1 MDLQG
6 DDCSMG
12 ECSVLIGGKAG
23 DGINLAGGV
32 IARIFTS
39 LGYYAYMYYDYPSL
53 IRGGHN
59 FSVIRASTHPIGTH
73 RSGIDILLAMDPT
86 TLRRHRNDCKRDA
99 LIIYN
104 SDIVRSDVGSGIPLK
119 RIVEKNEGSAVMENT
134 AMIGALASAI
144 GMGWEDFS
152 SVLSHE
158 MRKFTEKNR
167 EIARD
172 AFHMQTEKKEL
183 KRLQQSP
190 GILLSGNEAV
200 SLGLLSAGLNGYIAY
215 PMSPSTGIL
224 HFMAGASGDTGVQVF
239 QPESEIAVITMAE
252 GMAYAGAKAA
262 VGTSGGGFCLMT
274 EALSMAG
281 MAEIP
286 ITIILAQRSGPST
299 GTPTYTAQS
308 DLHFAIHAGH
318 GEFPRFVFA
327 PGDAQQAFEWA
338 GHALSLSWQFQVPSI
353 LMTDKTLAE
362 GVYTVHPDVLADHVP
377 FSLHDAK
384 GKAEYHRYAD
394 TDDGV
399 SLYAS
404 PPLAGSVIKG
414 NSKSHD
420 ERGISIDDGMGLSSM
435 TRKQMKKIPLMEEA
449 VSRLNPVRNSGNFDS
464 DMCLISWGSN
474 APLCRE
480 AANIVGIK
488 SVQPVVMNP
497 FPEAELRAATSQSH
511 MTFLLEDNYSGQ
523 LADICEAHGIPV
535 DIRLPRF
542 DGRPFTLDQLVEDIW
557 GLAE

>member
-1 MDLQG
+1 MD
-6 DDCSMG
+6 
-12 ECSVLIGGKAG
+12 ECTVLIGGKAG
-23 DGINLAGGV
+23 DGINVAGQT
-32 IARIFTS
+32 IARMFTS

-59 FSVIRASTHPIGTH
+59 YSVIRASTHPVGSH

-86 TLRRHRNDCKRDA
+86 TLRRHQTDCRRDA

-104 SDIVRSDVGSGIPLK
+104 SDIVHSDKGSGIPLK

-134 AMIGALASAI
+134 AMIGALGSAI
-144 GMGWEDFS
+144 GMEWVDFA
-152 SVLSHE
+152 SVISRE
-158 MRKFTEKNR
+158 IRKSAEKNLD
-167 EIARD
+167 IARD
-172 AFHMQTEKKEL
+172 AFRMQAEKKEL
-183 KRLQQSP
+183 KRIGQSP

-224 HFMAGASGDTGVQVF
+224 HFMAAASAETGVQVF

-327 PGDAQQAFEWA
+327 PGDPRQAFEWA

-353 LMTDKTLAE
+353 LLTDKTLAE
-362 GVYTVHPDVLADHVP
+362 GLYTVSPEAL
-377 FSLHDAK
+377 
-384 GKAEYHRYAD
+384 KAHAP
-394 TDDGV
+394 V
-399 SLYAS
+399 SLPLQEVRDAYQRYENSEDGISPYAS
-404 PPLAGSVIKG
+404 PPLLGSVIKG

-420 ERGISIDDGMGLSSM
+420 ERGISIDDGEHIASM
-435 TRKQMKKIPLMEEA
+435 TRKQMKKVPLMKEA
-449 VSRLNPVRNSGNFDS
+449 VSLLNPVRISGNCDS
-464 DMCLISWGSN
+464 DVCLISWGSN

-480 AANIVGIK
+480 AAQIMGIK
-488 SVQPVVMNP
+488 SVQPVVMHP
-497 FPEAELRAATSQSH
+497 FPDSEMAVATRDSG
-511 MTFLLEDNYSGQ
+511 MTFCLEDNYSGQ
-523 LADICEAHGIPV
+523 LANLCEAHGISI
-535 DIRLPRF
+535 DIRMPRF
-542 DGRPFTLDQLVEDIW
+542 DGRPFTIDQLIEDLW

>member
-1 MDLQG
+1 MD
-6 DDCSMG
+6 

-23 DGINLAGGV
+23 DGINLAGQM
-32 IARIFTS
+32 IARIFTR
-39 LGYYAYMYYDYPSL
+39 LGYYAYMYSDYPSL

-59 FSVIRASTHPIGTH
+59 YSVIRASTHPIGTH
-73 RSGIDILLAMDPT
+73 RSGIDILLAMDRT
-86 TLRRHRNDCKRDA
+86 TLRRHQNDCKRDA

-104 SDIVRSDVGSGIPLK
+104 SDSVQSDVGSGIPLK

-134 AMIGALASAI
+134 AMIGAFAYAI
-144 GMGWEDFS
+144 GMEWE
-152 SVLSHE
+152 SVASVISHG
-158 MRKFTEKNR
+158 MHRFTEKNLG
-167 EIARD
+167 IARD
-172 AFHMQTEKKEL
+172 AFRMQTVKKEL
-183 KRLQQSP
+183 KRLQKSP
-190 GILLSGNEAV
+190 GILLSGNESI

-224 HFMAGASGDTGVQVF
+224 HFMAGASGETGVQVF

-252 GMAYAGAKAA
+252 GMAYAGAKVA

-327 PGDAQQAFEWA
+327 PGDVQQAFEWA
-338 GHALSLSWQFQVPSI
+338 GHALSLSWQFQVSSI
-353 LMTDKTLAE
+353 LMTDKTMSE
-362 GVYTVHPDVLADHVP
+362 GLYTVAPELLSSHSP
-377 FSLHDAK
+377 
-384 GKAEYHRYAD
+384 
-394 TDDGV
+394 V
-399 SLYAS
+399 SLPLWEGPGEYLRYRDTEDGISPYAS
-404 PPLAGSVIKG
+404 PPLLGHVIKG

-420 ERGISIDDGMGLSSM
+420 ERGISVDDGMQIASM
-435 TRKQMKKIPLMEEA
+435 TKKQMKKIPYMKEA
-449 VSRLNPVRNSGNFDS
+449 VSQLNPVQISGNLDS

-474 APLCRE
+474 ASLCRE
-480 AANIVGIK
+480 AAQIVGMK
-488 SVQPVVMNP
+488 SVQPIVMHP
-497 FPEAELRAATSQSH
+497 FPETEMLAATRHSG
-511 MTFLLEDNYSGQ
+511 MTFLPEDNYSGQ

-535 DIRLPRF
+535 DVRLPRF
-542 DGRPFTLDQLVEDIW
+542 DGRPFTLDQLVEDLW
-557 GLAE
+557 GFVE

>member
-1 MDLQG
+1 MD
-6 DDCSMG
+6 

-23 DGINLAGGV
+23 DGINLAGQT

-59 FSVIRASTHPIGTH
+59 FSVIRASTHPVGTH

-86 TLRRHRNDCKRDA
+86 TLRRHQNDCKRDA
-99 LIIYN
+99 LIIFN
-104 SDIVRSDVGSGIPLK
+104 SDIVRSDAGSGIPLK
-119 RIVEKNEGSAVMENT
+119 TIVEKREGSSVMENT

-144 GMGWEDFS
+144 GMEWDDLA
-152 SVLSHE
+152 SVISHE
-158 MRKFTEKNR
+158 MRKSTGKNLD
-167 EIARD
+167 IARD
-172 AFHMQTEKKEL
+172 AFQLQVDKKEL
-183 KRLQQSP
+183 RWIGQSP

-224 HFMAGASGDTGVQVF
+224 HFMAAASAETGLQVF

-327 PGDAQQAFEWA
+327 PGDPQQAFEWA
-338 GHALSLSWQFQVPSI
+338 GHALSLSWQFQVPSV

-362 GVYTVHPDVLADHVP
+362 GLYTVSPELLQAHAPVYVP
-377 FSLHDAK
+377 VPESE
-384 GKAEYHRYAD
+384 GEYHRYRD
-394 TDDGV
+394 TGDGI
-399 SLYAS
+399 SPYAV
-404 PPLAGSVIKG
+404 PPLFGSVIKG

-420 ERGISIDDGMGLSSM
+420 ERGISIDDGEHLSSM
-435 TRKQMKKIPLMEEA
+435 TRKQMKKVPLMKKV
-449 VSRLNPVRNSGNFDS
+449 VSRLNPVHISGNVDS
-464 DMCLISWGSN
+464 DVCLISWGSN

-480 AANIVGIK
+480 AAQIMGIK
-488 SVQPVVMNP
+488 SVQPVVMHP
-497 FPEAELRAATSQSH
+497 FPESEMVAATRNSS

-523 LADICEAHGIPV
+523 MADICEAHGIPV
-535 DIRLPRF
+535 DVRLPRF
-542 DGRPFTLDQLVEDIW
+542 DGRPFTIDQLIEDLW

>member
-1 MDLQG
+1 MD
-6 DDCSMG
+6 

-23 DGINLAGGV
+23 DGINVAGQT

-59 FSVIRASTHPIGTH
+59 FSVIRASPHPVGTH
-73 RSGIDILLAMDPT
+73 RSKIDILLAMDQT
-86 TLRRHRNDCKRDA
+86 TLRRHQKDCTRDA

-104 SDIVRSDVGSGIPLK
+104 ADTVRSDTGSGVPL
-119 RIVEKNEGSAVMENT
+119 RTIVEKNEGLSIMENT
-134 AMIGALASAI
+134 AMIGALASAL
-144 GMGWEDFS
+144 GMQWADLA
-152 SVLSHE
+152 SVISHE
-158 MRKFTEKNR
+158 MRKSTAKNLD
-167 EIARD
+167 IARD
-172 AFHMQTEKKEL
+172 AFQMQTERKEL
-183 KRLQQSP
+183 RRRGTSP
-190 GILLSGNEAV
+190 GILLSGNEGI
-200 SLGLLSAGLNGYIAY
+200 SLGLLSVGLRGYIAY

-224 HFMAGASGDTGVQVF
+224 HFMAAASGETGIQVF
-239 QPESEIAVITMAE
+239 QPESEIAVATIAE
-252 GMAYAGAKAA
+252 GMAYAGSKVA

-286 ITIILAQRSGPST
+286 LAIVLAQRSGPST

-327 PGDAQQAFEWA
+327 PGDPGQAFEWA

-362 GVYTVHPDVLADHVP
+362 GLYTVSPELLQAHPPDPIPVP
-377 FSLHDAK
+377 KVSEA
-384 GKAEYHRYAD
+384 YRRYQD
-394 TDDGV
+394 TEDGV
-399 SLYAS
+399 SFYAT
-404 PPLAGSVIKG
+404 PPLSGAVIKI

-420 ERGISIDDGMGLSSM
+420 ERGISVDDGALISSM
-435 TRKQMKKIPLMEEA
+435 TQKQMKKMPLMKEA
-449 VSRLNPVRNSGNFDS
+449 VSHLNPVRVSGNVGS
-464 DMCLISWGSN
+464 DVCLISWGSN

-480 AANIVGIK
+480 AAQKMGIT
-488 SVQPVVMNP
+488 SVQPVVIHP
-497 FPEAELRAATSQSH
+497 FPTREMIVATRDSK

-523 LADICEAHGIPV
+523 LADICEAQGIPIDV
-535 DIRLPRF
+535 RLPRF
-542 DGRPFTLDQLVEDIW
+542 DGRPCTIDQLIECLE
-557 GLAE
+557 GAC